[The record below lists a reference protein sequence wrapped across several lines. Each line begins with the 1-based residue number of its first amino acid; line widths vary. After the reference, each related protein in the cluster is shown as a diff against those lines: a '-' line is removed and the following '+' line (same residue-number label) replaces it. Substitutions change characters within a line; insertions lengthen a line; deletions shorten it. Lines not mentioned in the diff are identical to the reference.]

1 MRHCQT
7 TGSLC
12 SEESPFSSYL
22 PLFLELI
29 KHDLKKRQQLKAL
42 RLVLSLCKAAGGS
55 LFFSLLHISSSSAVY
70 PDRKPVVL
78 KVSTCSLGSLR
89 CCMEM
94 VESGQFVSDLLAIYL
109 RALEEE
115 LLAA

>member
-1 MRHCQT
+1 M
-7 TGSLC
+7 
-12 SEESPFSSYL
+12 
-22 PLFLELI
+22 
-29 KHDLKKRQQLKAL
+29 
-42 RLVLSLCKAAGGS
+42 
-55 LFFSLLHISSSSAVY
+55 Y

-94 VESGQFVSDLLAIYL
+94 VESGQFVSDLLAMYL